1 MTDPRA
7 RKKISHRPARKARR
21 HVWFEATAQRDHVHM
36 QMNIPTKWLRLLV
49 KILVVILI
57 AFLILKMPEVWRAIQ
72 MAINTLPK

>member
-7 RKKISHRPARKARR
+7 RKKISRRPARKTRR
-21 HVWFEATAQRDHVHM
+21 HVWFEATARRDHVHM
-36 QMNIPTKWLRLLV
+36 QVNIPTKWLRLLV

-57 AFLILKMPEVWRAIQ
+57 TFLILKMPEVWRAIQ